1 MFAVSLTPESVRWL
15 MLKGKVEEA
24 KAIFRKMAKVNKR
37 IMPDE
42 ELQVPD
48 DSDRLGD
55 ARDLFRTRKMGQ
67 TTLLSWYCW

>member
-1 MFAVSLTPESVRWL
+1 
-15 MLKGKVEEA
+15 MLKGKIEEA
-24 KAIFRKMAKVNKR
+24 KAIFRKMAKVNKST
-37 IMPDE
+37 IPDE

-55 ARDLFRTRKMGQ
+55 ARDLFRTRKMTQ